1 MRVPLLMRCPKI
13 FPAGRALP
21 QVVANIDLAPTFL
34 DIAGV
39 KAPANMDGSSYLP
52 LLQGRAN
59 VPWRDG
65 VLYEYY
71 WERDF
76 PQTPTVHA
84 LRTEEWK
91 YIRVQGLWDL
101 DELYNLKTDPLETK
115 NLAQDAKYRPIVKK
129 MNGQLF
135 TLLERTGGMQIPLRP
150 DAGGQAALRAPGDK
164 RAADFPDV
172 FIAKEAKP
180 LA

>member
-1 MRVPLLMRCPKI
+1 
-13 FPAGRALP
+13 
-21 QVVANIDLAPTFL
+21 
-34 DIAGV
+34 
-39 KAPANMDGSSYLP
+39 
-52 LLQGRAN
+52 
-59 VPWRDG
+59 
-65 VLYEYY
+65 
-71 WERDF
+71 
-76 PQTPTVHA
+76 
-84 LRTEEWK
+84 
-91 YIRVQGLWDL
+91 L

-115 NLAQDAKYRPIVKK
+115 NLAQDAKYRPIVNK

-135 TLLERTGGMQIPLRP
+135 KLLERTGGMQIPLRP